1 MGLTTRGGES
11 RFPFKID
18 LLFLS
23 PLVRGLLQL
32 LERGLNYNNAHFLIT
47 RQSVMPLKFM
57 SEAKHALRYL
67 LDQA

>member
-32 LERGLNYNNAHFLIT
+32 LERGPSYNNAHFLIT
-47 RQSVMPLKFM
+47 RQVCNAI
-57 SEAKHALRYL
+57 EIHV
-67 LDQA
+67 